1 MAKSFVSTGCFPCSD
16 NTFEQFCKRIH
27 GTRGT
32 ISIKPTGTVEEFSVD
47 LNKLSLAECIEISE
61 ELENNR
67 IVEEERS
74 VLLGNSEDDDSS
86 DDSSDDD
93 SDDENI

>member
-32 ISIKPTGTVEEFSVD
+32 ISIKPTGTVEEFYVD
-47 LNKLSLAECIEISE
+47 LHKLSLAECIAISE

-67 IVEEERS
+67 IVEEERT
-74 VLLGNSEDDDSS
+74 VLVGNSEDDDSS
-86 DDSSDDD
+86 DDDD
-93 SDDENI
+93 SDDENINMN